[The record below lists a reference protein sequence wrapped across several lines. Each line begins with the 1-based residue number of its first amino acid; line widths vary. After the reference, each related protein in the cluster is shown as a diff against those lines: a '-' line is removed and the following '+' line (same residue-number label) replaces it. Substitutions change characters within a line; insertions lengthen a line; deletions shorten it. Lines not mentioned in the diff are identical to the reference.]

1 MKFTFTIKKNGTFKY
16 VLNKGNFKSSKNISI
31 HCDNNI
37 KKNMRDKNFFGICIS
52 KKNGNSVQRNKMKRW
67 IREIYKQEEHN
78 LKKGYNIVVL
88 YKKSTTID
96 KIDYFILENEVKN
109 CLEELGLYEKN

>member
-1 MKFTFTIKKNGTFKY
+1 
-16 VLNKGNFKSSKNISI
+16 
-31 HCDNNI
+31 
-37 KKNMRDKNFFGICIS
+37 MRDKNFLGICIS

-67 IREIYKQEEHN
+67 IREIYKQEEPN

-96 KIDYFILENEVKN
+96 KINYFILEKEVKN